1 MTAAFAGAVL
11 CGGRSSRM
19 GRDKAL
25 LPHLGTP
32 MAVRVADTLHECGCV
47 EVVAVG
53 GDGAGLVAVGL
64 PFVADTHPG
73 EGPLGGVITAL
84 RHFIDR
90 DAVAVVACD
99 LPGLSAS
106 SMRSL
111 FDSLAGHDVAVA
123 MGDQLQPLCAV
134 WRPQIVSELLRTF
147 DAGER
152 SMRGA
157 MGGLLVATVTLPG
170 RDLVN
175 VNAPDDLPR

>member
-1 MTAAFAGAVL
+1 
-11 CGGRSSRM
+11 
-19 GRDKAL
+19 
-25 LPHLGTP
+25 
-32 MAVRVADTLHECGCV
+32 MAVCVADALHECGCV

-53 GDGAGLVAVGL
+53 GDGVGLAAVGL

-99 LPGLSAS
+99 LPALSAA

-111 FDSLAGHDVAVA
+111 FDSLAGYDVAVA
-123 MGDQLQPLCAV
+123 IGDQLQPLCAV
-134 WRPQIVSELLRTF
+134 WRPQIVSDLLRAF

-157 MGGLLVATVTLPG
+157 LDDLSVVKVTLPE

-175 VNAPDDLPR
+175 VNAADDLPR